1 MQKRSIVGKDFCAYG
16 IWSVELRKES
26 WERDGGG
33 IYHKDVAWICAK
45 SP

>member
-16 IWSVELRKES
+16 IWSVELRES